1 MNRPQLDLG
10 EIIRSCYDAF
20 LAKYLAET
28 PTRNG
33 TSAAESQRKQN

>member
-20 LAKYLAET
+20 LAKYGGSL
-28 PTRNG
+28 TR
-33 TSAAESQRKQN
+33 AAAGLG